1 MQGAA
6 LRLHVTE
13 ASVNKNSK
21 HGDGFQDVALLK
33 HAWRYAFL
41 SVVVMMFLIGFLLG
55 TVAGVALAGLP
66 RSLLGN
72 GDSKPSTNGARPE
85 KSRWWLR

>member
-1 MQGAA
+1 M
-6 LRLHVTE
+6 
-13 ASVNKNSK
+13 
-21 HGDGFQDVALLK
+21 DV
-33 HAWRYAFL
+33 
-41 SVVVMMFLIGFLLG
+41 VVVMMFLIGFLLG